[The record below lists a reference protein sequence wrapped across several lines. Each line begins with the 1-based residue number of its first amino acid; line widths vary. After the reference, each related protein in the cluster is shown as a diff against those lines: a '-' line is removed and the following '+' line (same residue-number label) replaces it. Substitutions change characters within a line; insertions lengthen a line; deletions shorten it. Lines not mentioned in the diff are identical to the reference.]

1 MTAKPNYFKIGLF
14 ILIAIIL
21 IVATIIIWGA
31 GVFAKDK
38 TYFETYFDSDVT
50 GLVQGSSVQLRGVK
64 IGQVERVEFVDEVYE
79 MPADPSVFTK
89 YERYVRVLCS
99 ITREETPKEK
109 KRTTTEREERIKS
122 MIDQGLRLRLS
133 TNILTG
139 QAFLEGT
146 FLEPERFPALDIVW
160 KPKETYVPSAPGA
173 FSTMKDSVDRILAKL
188 EEIDIQG
195 VVRNLDEL
203 LISIRT
209 AVDDANV
216 PGMTNEIQGFFADA
230 RQTNKD
236 LQDLLSS
243 PDVDKRRANVAQIL
257 ANLESTLDRIDK
269 KLATESPQIDK
280 ILSNLREITDD
291 IKELTENIKQ
301 HPSEIIFSQPPAK
314 SEMIK

>member
-14 ILIAIIL
+14 ILIAIVL
-21 IVATIIIWGA
+21 IVATTIIWGA
-31 GVFAKDK
+31 GIFTKDK

-50 GLVQGSSVQLRGVK
+50 GLVAGSSVQLRGVT
-64 IGQVERVEFVDEVYE
+64 IGQVENVSFVDEVYE
-79 MPADPSVFTK
+79 MPGSPEEFTK

-99 ITREETPKEK
+99 ITREETPEEK
-109 KRTTTEREERIKS
+109 KRTPVENQERIKS
-122 MIDQGLRLRLS
+122 MIQQGMRLRLS

-146 FLEPERFPALDIVW
+146 YLDPERFPILEIAW
-160 KPKETYVPSAPGA
+160 EPKTTYVPSAPGA

-195 VVRNLDEL
+195 IVKNLDEL

-216 PGMTNEIQGFFADA
+216 PGLTNEIEGFFADA
-230 RQTNKD
+230 RE
-236 LQDLLSS
+236 LLSS
-243 PDVDKRRANVAQIL
+243 PDVDTRRANVAQIL
-257 ANLESTLDRIDK
+257 SNLESTLDRIDT
-269 KLATESPQIDK
+269 KLATEGPQIDK
-280 ILSNLREITDD
+280 ILRNLREITDD

-314 SEMIK
+314 S